1 MLKILDKYI
10 LKKFLG
16 TFGLTISL
24 FILIAVVFD
33 ISEKID
39 DFDQFSTK
47 EIIVDYYFA
56 FIPWLYN
63 LLTPLLVFIA
73 VIFFTSKMANST
85 EIIPILTSG
94 ISFNRFLRPY
104 FIGAS
109 ILFLLALFM
118 SHFLIPISNVSKIEM
133 EQKIYSHSR
142 RIKTHN
148 IHREI
153 KKNTYIYVN
162 NYSKSSDNAFN
173 FRLEK
178 IIDGKLTY
186 RFFASNLKWD
196 HKRNLWVAKNWNER
210 YINGSKEI
218 LTQGSIKDTT
228 FSFNY
233 KEFHRTPYAVA
244 TMDFFD
250 IQEYIAIEKAR
261 GSEHIKMYEEE
272 LVKRTSNP
280 FSIFI
285 LVLIGVC
292 ISSKKIKGGTGMH
305 LVKGIGLALIFVF
318 LDKIANVFAVNTPI
332 STSVAL
338 WIPNILFS
346 IIAIFIYRSAHK

>member
-1 MLKILDKYI
+1 MLKILDRYI

-39 DFDQFSTK
+39 DFDQFSMK
-47 EIIVDYYFA
+47 EIIIDYYFA

-63 LLTPLLVFIA
+63 LFTPLLVFIA

-133 EQKIYSHSR
+133 EQKIYYNTR

-162 NYSKSSDNAFN
+162 NYSKNSDNAFN

-210 YINGSKEI
+210 HINGPKEI
-218 LTQGSIKDTT
+218 LTQGSVKDTT
-228 FSFNY
+228 FSFDY

-250 IQEYIAIEKAR
+250 IQEYISIEKSR

-305 LVKGIGLALIFVF
+305 LVKGIGLALVFVF

-332 STSVAL
+332 STSLAL

-346 IIAIFIYRSAHK
+346 IIGFFIYRGAHK

>member
-39 DFDQFSTK
+39 DFDQFSMK
-47 EIIVDYYFA
+47 EIIIDYYFA

-133 EQKIYSHSR
+133 EQKIYYHSR

-162 NYSKSSDNAFN
+162 NYSKNSDNAFN

-196 HKRNLWVAKNWNER
+196 HKRSLWVAKNWNER
-210 YINGSKEI
+210 YINGANEI
-218 LTQGSIKDTT
+218 LTQGSVKDTT

-233 KEFHRTPYAVA
+233 EEFHRTPYAVA

-285 LVLIGVC
+285 LVLIGAC
-292 ISSKKIKGGTGMH
+292 ISSKKIKGGTGIH
-305 LVKGIGLALIFVF
+305 LVKGIGLALGFVF

-346 IIAIFIYRSAHK
+346 IIGLFIYRGAHK

>member
-16 TFGLTISL
+16 TFALTISL

-39 DFDQFSTK
+39 DFDQFTIS
-47 EIIVDYYFA
+47 EIIFDYYFG

-73 VIFFTSKMANST
+73 VIFFTSKMANNT

-94 ISFNRFLRPY
+94 ISFNRLLRPY
-104 FIGAS
+104 LIGATL
-109 ILFLLALFM
+109 LFLLALIM

-133 EQKIYSHSR
+133 EQKIYYHSR
-142 RIKTHN
+142 RVKNHN

-153 KKNTYIYVN
+153 EKNTYIYVN
-162 NYSKSSDNAFN
+162 NYSKTSDNAFN

-178 IIDGKLTY
+178 IINGKLTY
-186 RFFASNLKWD
+186 SFSASNLKWD
-196 HKRNLWVAKNWNER
+196 HQRNLWIAKNWNER
-210 YINGSKEI
+210 YINEKDET
-218 LTQGSIKDTT
+218 LKQGSVKDTT
-228 FSFNY
+228 FSFTY
-233 KEFHRTPYAVA
+233 KEFHRSPFEVA

-250 IQEYIAIEKAR
+250 IKDYIEIETAR

-272 LVKRTSNP
+272 LIKRTSNP

-285 LVLIGVC
+285 LVIIGVC

-305 LVKGIGLALIFVF
+305 IVKGIGLALVFVF
-318 LDKIANVFAVNTPI
+318 LDKIANVFAINTPI
-332 STSVAL
+332 PTNVAL
-338 WIPNILFS
+338 WIPNMIFAL
-346 IIAIFIYRSAHK
+346 IAIAIYQKAHK

>member
-39 DFDQFSTK
+39 DFDQFFLK

-133 EQKIYSHSR
+133 EQKIYYHSR

-162 NYSKSSDNAFN
+162 NYSKNSDNAFN

-210 YINGSKEI
+210 HINGSEEV
-218 LTQGSIKDTT
+218 LTQGSVKDTT

-233 KEFHRTPYAVA
+233 EEFHRTPYAIA

-305 LVKGIGLALIFVF
+305 LVKGIGLALGFVF

-332 STSVAL
+332 STSLAL

-346 IIAIFIYRSAHK
+346 IIGFFIYRGAHK